1 MSEATKIMTSGVL
14 TIVHVLA
21 EILAVIG
28 VLYLITGMIHFLRG
42 SFRYDDEDRN
52 RGIMKLIAGAIT
64 IGIIPVVS
72 ILSPETSQIKQNI
85 TASTEIVS
93 EVANEIE
100 NHDTVDIEENANTVE
115 MPSEQ
120 EDNNTGIIILWAI
133 ALCPFVIAVSLL
145 NKSISERKKYLEG
158 WEQYSKDVKKH
169 LNAGEDVTETE
180 HDTSTQLEDLK
191 ETVNDLTDDDQKKV
205 KHIISS
211 VEWLDKH
218 KVDTRKLYTY
228 YIPEL
233 LDIFAQSKSILD
245 KKCKSVLSEERKK
258 AKELWDKA
266 LQTVINVVDELVSRQ
281 TDSELDKMEC
291 NAKVMETMA
300 KQDGYVSD
308 MDIENR

>member
-1 MSEATKIMTSGVL
+1 MSEAMEIMVSGVSTT
-14 TIVHVLA
+14 TIQVLA
-21 EILAVIG
+21 DILAVIG
-28 VLYLITGMIHFLRG
+28 VFYFITGIIHFWQGIL
-42 SFRYDDEDRN
+42 YDNEN
-52 RGIMKLIAGAIT
+52 KNKGIIQLIAGALM
-64 IGIIPVVS
+64 IGIMPIV
-72 ILSPETSQIKQNI
+72 LSQTEQNI
-85 TASTEIVS
+85 TVSTEIVS

-100 NHDTVDIEENANTVE
+100 NHDAVDIEEIINTVE
-115 MPSEQ
+115 IPSEQ
-120 EDNNTGIIILWAI
+120 EDDNINIIILATFT
-133 ALCPFVIAVSLL
+133 LCSFVVAGAVLL
-145 NKSISERKKYLEG
+145 KYLQEKEKSLEG
-158 WEQYSKDVKKH
+158 SDVKKH
-169 LNAGEDVTETE
+169 LNAGEDTIESE

>member
-14 TIVHVLA
+14 TTIQALA
-21 EILAVIG
+21 GILAGIG

-42 SFRYDDEDRN
+42 SFRYDYEDRN
-52 RGIMKLIAGAIT
+52 GGIMKLIAGAIT

-72 ILSPETSQIKQNI
+72 ILLPETSQIEQNI
-85 TASTEIVS
+85 TASTEIVL
-93 EVANEIE
+93 EVTNEME
-100 NHDTVDIEENANTVE
+100 NHDAVDIEENANTVE
-115 MPSEQ
+115 MSSEQ
-120 EDNNTGIIILWAI
+120 EEANPDIIILGAI
-133 ALCPFVIAVSLL
+133 ALCPFVIAWTILI
-145 NKSISERKKYLEG
+145 KYISERKKYLKG
-158 WEQYSKDVKKH
+158 LEQYSKDVKKH
-169 LNAGEDVTETE
+169 LNAEKDETETE
-180 HDTSTQLEDLK
+180 HDASTRLEDLK

-281 TDSELDKMEC
+281 ADSELNKMEC

-308 MDIENR
+308 MDKI

>member
-1 MSEATKIMTSGVL
+1 MSEATEIMTSGTL
-14 TIVHVLA
+14 ITTTQVLA
-21 EILAVIG
+21 GVLAVIG
-28 VLYLITGMIHFLRG
+28 VFYFITGIIHFYQGILHN
-42 SFRYDDEDRN
+42 DEN
-52 RGIMKLIAGAIT
+52 KNKGVMQWIMGVIM
-64 IGIIPVVS
+64 IGIRLMMPS
-72 ILSPETSQIKQNI
+72 SLPEMSQIEQNI
-85 TASTEIVS
+85 TTSTEIVS

-120 EDNNTGIIILWAI
+120 EGNNTGIIILWAI

-169 LNAGEDVTETE
+169 LNAGEDTIESE
-180 HDTSTQLEDLK
+180 CDASTQLEDLK
-191 ETVNDLTDDDQKKV
+191 ETIKNMADDDQKKV

-211 VEWLDKH
+211 VEWLDQH

-233 LDIFAQSKSILD
+233 FDIFTQSKSILD
-245 KKCKSVLSEERKK
+245 KKCKSTLSEERKK

-291 NAKVMETMA
+291 NAKVMEAMA

-308 MDIENR
+308 MDKI

>member
-1 MSEATKIMTSGVL
+1 MSEAMEIMTPEVL
-14 TIVHVLA
+14 ITTIQVLA
-21 EILAVIG
+21 GVLAVIG
-28 VLYLITGMIHFLRG
+28 VFYFITGIIHFYQGILHN
-42 SFRYDDEDRN
+42 DEN
-52 RGIMKLIAGAIT
+52 KNKGVMQWIMGVIM
-64 IGIIPVVS
+64 IGIRLMMPS
-72 ILSPETSQIKQNI
+72 SLPEMSQIEQNI

-180 HDTSTQLEDLK
+180 HNAPTQLEDLK
-191 ETVNDLTDDDQKKV
+191 ETIKDMIDDDQKKI

-211 VEWLDKH
+211 VEWLDRH

-233 LDIFAQSKSILD
+233 LDIFTQSKSILD
-245 KKCKSVLSEERKK
+245 KKGKSVLSEGQKR
-258 AKELWDKA
+258 AKELRDKA

-281 TDSELDKMEC
+281 TDGELSKMEC
-291 NAKVMETMA
+291 NAKVMEAMA

-308 MDIENR
+308 MDIENH